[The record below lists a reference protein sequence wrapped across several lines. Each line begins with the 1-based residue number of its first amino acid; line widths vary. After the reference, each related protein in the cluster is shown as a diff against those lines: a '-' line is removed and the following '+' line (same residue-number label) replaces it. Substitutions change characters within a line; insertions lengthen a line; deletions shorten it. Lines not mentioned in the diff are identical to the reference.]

1 MDVSNWLEWLFFA
14 TLIKLAYNGIL
25 AYLNNKLWFNIAHIL
40 FQNYSALYTNTFY
53 YPCNIKRNS
62 DILWQLS
69 LASERS
75 GKMLHGGL
83 ATNDIFSFWKPSC
96 CCCTISII
104 FLQSS
109 CRHTFKDCFW
119 LITTRKGQE
128 DEKEGYGHKLLSSN
142 LEILVYIHKDRK
154 SCRPP

>member
-1 MDVSNWLEWLFFA
+1 MVIFNNDFNRWA
-14 TLIKLAYNGIL
+14 HHGIL
-25 AYLNNKLWFNIAHIL
+25 AYLYNSLCFNITHIL
-40 FQNYSALYTNTFY
+40 FQNYSAFYTNTFL

-96 CCCTISII
+96 CYCRISII

-109 CRHTFKDCFW
+109 CRHTFKGRFW
-119 LITTRKGQE
+119 LSTTRKRQE
-128 DEKEGYGHKLLSSN
+128 DEKEGCSHKLLSSD
-142 LEILVYIHKDRK
+142 LEILVYIHKDGK
-154 SCRPP
+154 SRRPP